1 MNFDAVEVY
10 FIGRGRWWRSVDGA
24 DYRQFERFAS
34 DEDHYRE
41 SRHSRK
47 MMLFMPVSESR
58 RVKGVFS
65 LTADDAGFAKHGE
78 KCPSNLYV
86 LMPSSSEDSVYLN
99 DVRYNRIPDRGDLF
113 FEVEHLESCDIAE
126 HVPFPFKGDP
136 NLEQAQLET
145 PGTEEWNKL
154 DARKA
159 IDFIKGMALVHKFEL
174 GKTQSAE
181 EFADW
186 IIGEMPKIQGDYQLR
201 INRQSVINILLEPL
215 DNVRADYSVEELRT
229 VMLAFAACL
238 FEYRYPGDGKRDPLT
253 GPAYLKKSGAVN
265 KRSIAGQIAAIS
277 VAVSHDFIRKHLKIA
292 HERFKTDAKS
302 GIDCHR

>member
-41 SRHSRK
+41 SSHSRK

-65 LTADDAGFAKHGE
+65 LTAEDAGFAKHGE

-113 FEVEHLESCDIAE
+113 FEVEHLESINVVE
-126 HVPFPFKGDP
+126 HVPFPIKEDSKSKD
-136 NLEQAQLET
+136 AET
-145 PGTEEWNKL
+145 
-154 DARKA
+154 
-159 IDFIKGMALVHKFEL
+159 
-174 GKTQSAE
+174 
-181 EFADW
+181 
-186 IIGEMPKIQGDYQLR
+186 
-201 INRQSVINILLEPL
+201 
-215 DNVRADYSVEELRT
+215 
-229 VMLAFAACL
+229 
-238 FEYRYPGDGKRDPLT
+238 
-253 GPAYLKKSGAVN
+253 
-265 KRSIAGQIAAIS
+265 
-277 VAVSHDFIRKHLKIA
+277 
-292 HERFKTDAKS
+292 KS
-302 GIDCHR
+302 GINKPKLGKATRKLFTHLYVSDTKRFMEQAHALGDFRISLTEKDVKNLIETEDPESCPIEHYEQMFLVIAICNFQWDISKAKRPGRGNGNAANTNIEIYLTGDYPVKPIVKAETLAKWLKILDEKYRIR